1 MIENSE
7 EKAKLRVRQLLW
19 VFFWLLLFEGAL
31 RKWILPRWS
40 DPLLVVR
47 DPVVILIYLFA
58 IRARIF
64 PRNGWIIVLA
74 VVGFLSLAVTFI
86 QLWPYLPPTKIALV
100 SGFGFRSN
108 FVHLPLI
115 FVMARVLRPEDLKK
129 FGWWT
134 LVFLLP
140 MTLLMVA
147 QFRAPPDA
155 FLNRTAGGGGEM
167 MMSALGKVRTSGTF
181 SFVVGVVAYYALA
194 TAYLIWAALRKDVYK
209 NRLLV
214 ASGIALVIGI
224 AVSGSRSVV
233 GACALVVASLLV
245 VIVLRPDTV
254 NRFGQ
259 ALLVTLI
266 LGFIVSRTPIF
277 REGVNVLSTRFYEV
291 AEATQQ
297 SVARGLITRA
307 FSVFEEGYLVLDRAP
322 LFGYGLG
329 VGTNAGAKFLT
340 GHSVFLLTEGEWS
353 RIFLES
359 GPLLGLAY
367 LVWRCAL
374 VGRVG
379 LLCAKSVKLGNLLP
393 FLLFSASFLPM
404 VSGQFGQPTILG
416 FAVFV
421 TGLALAARN
430 EETSPTSSAITAPP
444 ARLKS
449 AERIVRRRSVYAA
462 RLHGP
467 SAEPGQNN
475 GSVDR

>member
-19 VFFWLLLFEGAL
+19 VFFWLLLIEGAL

-115 FVMARVLRPEDLKK
+115 FVMAGVLRPEDLKK

-374 VGRVG
+374 VARVG

-393 FLLFSASFLPM
+393 LLLFSASFLPM

-430 EETSPTSSAITAPP
+430 EETSPTSSAITVPP

-475 GSVDR
+475 GAVDR